1 MIHEVILQQ
10 IGVNDKLAR
19 IIEWHVSTGDRV
31 HSSDILCTVETSKS
45 IVDIKT
51 DKDGYVHTVAPQA
64 SDVAVNG
71 LLCLIGSNPDL
82 DFFGYLRNREEKDG
96 GPGGPAGQAPSKQSL
111 PEGVQIT
118 RKARVLAEQL
128 GLKLEELPKQR
139 GMIRE
144 KDVQRFFEQMDG
156 RNS

>member
-31 HSSDILCTVETSKS
+31 RSSDILCTVETSKS
-45 IVDIKT
+45 IVDIKS

-64 SDVAVNG
+64 SDVPVSG
-71 LLCLIGSNPDL
+71 LLCLIGSNSDL
-82 DFFGYLRNREEKDG
+82 DFCGYLRNREREAG
-96 GPGGPAGQAPSKQSL
+96 GLAGQASSKQSL
-111 PEGVQIT
+111 PEGFQMT
-118 RKARVLAEQL
+118 RKARALAEQL
-128 GLKLEELPKQR
+128 GIKFEELPKQR

-144 KDVQRFFEQMDG
+144 KDVQRFFEQMNGTD
-156 RNS
+156 S